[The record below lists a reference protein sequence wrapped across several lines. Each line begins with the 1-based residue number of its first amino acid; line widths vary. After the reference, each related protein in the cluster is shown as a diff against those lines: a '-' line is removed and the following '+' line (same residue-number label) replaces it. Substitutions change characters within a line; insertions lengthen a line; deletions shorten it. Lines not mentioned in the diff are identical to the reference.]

1 MRFFL
6 LIALAFLLFG
16 CIELSSN
23 NLLPSMNNTSAGQ
36 IEETSPTQPS
46 ETSKEDFEVPTV
58 AIQDNFIVD
67 QSKLIDKLERNKNLF
82 PNSVAKSGFFKG
94 DEMAQEILSGHL
106 KNYSISD
113 FQGAS
118 ENNRKTFA
126 FKVLNALRMLGYK
139 LNCDFGYFTCWH
151 NFLKDNN
158 LVESDVVSREAL
170 EKLDQQAAELELRD
184 STAAKRFPLY
194 AEFTEENLYGE
205 PSKNHL
211 VALFANAYELLPL
224 ALVGDANSFRN
235 FFAEQLPEGNS
246 NDYAIKCN
254 LQHQCIVS
262 FKTSYY
268 SSLTN
273 ENNTNNIFIIRNDFD
288 FPAINLHEY
297 GHYLDSNVRGTR
309 EPLKQG
315 IINTT
320 TFYAIT
326 FDLSTEFNH
335 EIGWKYYLPRENFT
349 GREAEFFVSEYAAGW
364 VQENKPGFYTV
375 YEDFAES
382 FAMYVLA
389 GNVFRCKA
397 ERHPVLM
404 QKYNWLKENIFNGI
418 EYSYEKAGQCNELY
432 SNYQHYILNSP
443 FSKFNLNEIKKVE

>member
-1 MRFFL
+1 MRFFV

-16 CIELSSN
+16 CIASSSN
-23 NLLPSMNNTSAGQ
+23 NLPLAMNNASSRQ
-36 IEETSPTQPS
+36 IEETLPAQQS

-58 AIQDNFIVD
+58 AVQDDFVVD
-67 QSKLIDKLERNKNLF
+67 QSKLIDKFERDKNLF
-82 PNSVAKSGFFKG
+82 PNSIAKSGFFKG
-94 DEMAQEILSGHL
+94 DETAQDILSGHIT
-106 KNYSISD
+106 NYSITD

-158 LVESDVVSREAL
+158 LVESDIVSREAL
-170 EKLDQQAAELELRD
+170 EKLDQQLAELERRD

-194 AEFTEENLYGE
+194 GEFTEENLGSE

-211 VALFANAYELLPL
+211 VALFVNEYELLPFSL
-224 ALVGDANSFRN
+224 IGDANSFRH
-235 FFAEQLPEGNS
+235 FFAEQLPEGGG

-254 LQHQCIVS
+254 LQHQCLVS

-268 SSLTN
+268 SSLSN
-273 ENNTNNIFIIRNDFD
+273 ENNTNNIFIIRGDFD

-309 EPLKQG
+309 ASLKQG

-320 TFYAIT
+320 GFYAIT
-326 FDLSTEFNH
+326 YDLSTEFNH
-335 EIGWKYYLPRENFT
+335 EIGWKYYSPRENFT
-349 GREAEFFVSEYAAGW
+349 GHEAEFFVSEYATGW
-364 VQENKPGFYTV
+364 TQENKPGFYTA

-397 ERHPVLM
+397 EQHSVLM
-404 QKYNWLKENIFNGI
+404 QKYNWLKENVFNGV
-418 EYSYEKAGQCNELY
+418 EYSYDKAGQCNEFY
-432 SNYQHYILNSP
+432 SNYQHYVLNSP
-443 FSKFNLNEIKKVE
+443 FSKFNLNEIKRS